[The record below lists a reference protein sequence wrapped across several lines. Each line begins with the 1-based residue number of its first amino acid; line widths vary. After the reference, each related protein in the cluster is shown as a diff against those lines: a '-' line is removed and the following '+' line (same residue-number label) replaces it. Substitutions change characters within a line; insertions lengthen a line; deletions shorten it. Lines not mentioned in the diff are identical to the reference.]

1 MINFKKFLLTLIC
14 LICLNSNLLAENKV
28 AYIDIDKI
36 LLNTESGKSLFNQLN
51 DLEKLKFQNLE
62 NEQKKLKEEENKI
75 LSSKNLLTQDEYI
88 KKVNTFKKKFLFI
101 KRKKRILLIIFKKKE
116 MLKLFVF

>member
-51 DLEKLKFQNLE
+51 DLEKLEFQNLE